1 MIDIYYIG
9 ILIILIFICIVI
21 YNICF
26 CKNEYNSNNIS
37 KFVNNLKQEKIK
49 VKDYEIVKYFG
60 VLTDDECNKIINNS
74 KNDLKES
81 IVYTNDY
88 TKTLIDKNIRISK
101 TAWIEKENI
110 NNDYQYVI
118 EKLENITSFI
128 TNKPVVNQE
137 NIQIVKYDNGG
148 YYNPHY
154 DACSSLEFDKKFKMN
169 GVSGQ
174 RISTFLIYLN
184 DDFEGGNTYFPKI
197 DKQIK
202 PKKGM
207 GILFK
212 NIYENNSDFHKL
224 SQHTGTII
232 KKGEKWICNIWTH
245 ENNYKNK
252 NNIPICYCPNCN
264 NDKCYNVAK
273 LKGEK
278 KCSQIKCYN
287 KDCPNFYLKNYD
299 CLCPHCGN
307 IFCKSKLRT
316 ECIKPNCTN
325 TNCPKGIINIEKK

>member
-37 KFVNNLKQEKIK
+37 KFVNNLKQERIK

-137 NIQIVKYDNGG
+137 NIQI
-148 YYNPHY
+148 
-154 DACSSLEFDKKFKMN
+154 
-169 GVSGQ
+169 
-174 RISTFLIYLN
+174 
-184 DDFEGGNTYFPKI
+184 
-197 DKQIK
+197 
-202 PKKGM
+202 
-207 GILFK
+207 
-212 NIYENNSDFHKL
+212 
-224 SQHTGTII
+224 
-232 KKGEKWICNIWTH
+232 
-245 ENNYKNK
+245 
-252 NNIPICYCPNCN
+252 
-264 NDKCYNVAK
+264 
-273 LKGEK
+273 
-278 KCSQIKCYN
+278 
-287 KDCPNFYLKNYD
+287 FYL
-299 CLCPHCGN
+299 LIASN
-307 IFCKSKLRT
+307 I
-316 ECIKPNCTN
+316 
-325 TNCPKGIINIEKK
+325 